1 MTPLSSAER
10 KRLEREV
17 YRAKHRDYRSLL
29 EGKPAI
35 LVLGPSG
42 ATTLTPLA
50 SMSDDELVAYAKRQG
65 IEVQEA
71 TRSPRQAGG
80 RAARCPACGHT
91 AHHGSAGCEHVQG
104 VNFCKCKLTQ
114 QPKGTL

>member
-17 YRAKHRDYRSLL
+17 YLAKHRDYRSLL

-35 LVLGPSG
+35 LVLGSSG

-50 SMSDDELVAYAKRQG
+50 SMSDDELVDYAKRQG

-71 TRSPRQAGG
+71 TRSSRKAGG
-80 RAARCPACGHT
+80 RAVQCSACGHT

-104 VNFCKCKLTQ
+104 VNFCKCKLRG
-114 QPKGTL
+114 PLP

>member
-29 EGKPAI
+29 EGKPAV
-35 LVLGPSG
+35 LVLGSSG

-50 SMSDDELVAYAKRQG
+50 SMSDDELVAHAKSQG
-65 IEVQEA
+65 VEVQEA
-71 TRSPRQAGG
+71 TRAPRQAGA
-80 RAARCPACGHT
+80 RAVRCSACGHT

-104 VNFCKCKLTQ
+104 VNFCRCKLRG
-114 QPKGTL
+114 PAP

>member
-1 MTPLSSAER
+1 MTLLSSTER

-35 LVLGPSG
+35 LVLGSSG

-65 IEVQEA
+65 IEVQES
-71 TRSPRQAGG
+71 TRSPRQAGS
-80 RAARCPACGHT
+80 RAVRCSACGHT
-91 AHHGSAGCEHVQG
+91 AHHGSAGCEHVHG
-104 VNFCKCKLTQ
+104 VNFCRCKL
-114 QPKGTL
+114 KGPLP